1 MRRFCFFITL
11 LFICSIG
18 YSQNAY
24 LEQMESS
31 YKECQS
37 RCSYFEAA
45 YIAEQIAHYLSET
58 NENMTESHAIW
69 LNNAASSL
77 MKDYENE
84 RDSISLTDAEDFL
97 NNAKEIWEHIPDFK
111 KNKNYIIFLCLYG
124 KMLSYNGDE
133 EAARTYYHQ
142 TFDLA
147 QQIEDYDLAL
157 TAMFQIAATYD
168 GEQAIGLYKEL
179 FIKYEEKK
187 DTIMMAHVCHFI
199 SQEYWCTLEDYE
211 QGERY
216 ANKALELLKTSNVEN
231 ATTCNILESLAGL
244 YSQMGLASRTVDI
257 YREAIKIKVT
267 HNLMI
272 SLTELLTYY
281 EYVTDYHRYSFLQ
294 FPDKFKD
301 SMEEVE
307 MVCNDIMKEESDNP
321 ALINRTKF
329 LLAKLYT
336 FFRRFADAEE
346 LYMELLNNKAILE
359 GKNSIGYISILR
371 YLAYCYDLKG
381 DIKAARDLE
390 IECDKYYPKMG
401 ECYNIL
407 TSCVTLRDSIMIEE
421 YLPKT
426 YNHYMNEL
434 KTNISFM
441 GSWQREEFFRLGN
454 GVLEM
459 SAPAFLFPK
468 NETFAQ
474 YAYNAAITSKGL
486 QLNTDKNI
494 KSSVLETSDSLLMAK
509 HKELTL
515 IQKQIQT
522 SKDSVEF
529 VSLNHKLE
537 LKEKELLSML
547 KEKNDFTG
555 ELDLTWQ
562 DVQKELGD
570 NDIAIEFVYN
580 DSIVFVPNG
589 DVDNSTAYYGALILR
604 KEWVAP
610 KAIELSQ
617 EKETDSLIKN
627 VIWQFDEENG
637 YDKEEWKDVS
647 YELYR
652 RIWEPLAPYIK
663 PNDRILYSPINML
676 SIVPWEACVTDEG
689 IFMNEQ
695 YEMIRLS
702 TTKCLCTS
710 KHSQNVNEAVL
721 YGGLIYDPTNTTII
735 SNDTSQLKREGW
747 QYLSATADEIRSI
760 AEIFH
765 QNKIP
770 THIYDKTQGTEES
783 FKSLSGKHVS
793 LLHIATH
800 GFYFNDN
807 ESKTIDFLNDIN
819 VPFKMGR
826 ETSVLLRSGLMLSNG
841 QKVWIEGNTSYDKD
855 DGILLA
861 SEISL
866 LDLHNVDLV
875 TLSACQTG
883 LGDIKEDGV
892 YGLQRGFKK
901 AGVNTLLM
909 TLWTVDDTATQILMT
924 QFYKNLLS
932 GQSKQKS
939 LLSAQNYLREYDDGR
954 YNSPGYWAA
963 FIMLDGLK

>member
-1 MRRFCFFITL
+1 MRRFSFFITL
-11 LFICSIG
+11 LFICLYG
-18 YSQNAY
+18 YSQAMN

-31 YKECQS
+31 YREC
-37 RCSYFEAA
+37 REKCAYFDAA
-45 YIAEQIAHYLSET
+45 YMALQIAHYLSET
-58 NENMTESHAIW
+58 NEQMTEAQAIW
-69 LNNAASSL
+69 LNNASLSL
-77 MKDYENE
+77 MDDYEAD
-84 RDSISLTDAEDFL
+84 RDSTSLADAEDFL
-97 NNAKEIWEHIPDFK
+97 NYAKEIWENIPEVE
-111 KNKNYIIFLCLYG
+111 KNKNYITFLSLYG
-124 KMLSYNGDE
+124 KMLSYKGNE
-133 EAARTYYHQ
+133 EAARTYCHQ

-147 QQIEDYDLAL
+147 KQIEDYDLAL
-157 TAMFQIAATYD
+157 IAMFQIAATYE
-168 GEQAIGLYKEL
+168 GEQAIGLYKKL

-187 DTIMMAHVCHFI
+187 DTVMMARVCHCI
-199 SQEYWCTLEDYE
+199 SQNYWCSLENYE
-211 QGERY
+211 KGEQY
-216 ANKALELLKTSNVEN
+216 ANKALELLKTSNVGN
-231 ATTCNILESLAGL
+231 ATTCNILGSLAGF
-244 YSQMGLASRTVDI
+244 YFQIGLDSRAVDI
-257 YREAIKIKVT
+257 YREIIKIKVT
-267 HNLMI
+267 HNLKI

-281 EYVTDYHRYSFLQ
+281 EYVTDYRRFSFLQ
-294 FPDKFKD
+294 YPDKFKD
-301 SMEEVE
+301 SMEEAE
-307 MVCNDIMKEESDNP
+307 MVCNNIMEEEQENP
-321 ALINRTKF
+321 ALINRAKF

-346 LYMELLNNKAILE
+346 LYMELLNNKEKLE
-359 GKNSIGYISILR
+359 GKNSIGYLSILQ
-371 YLAYCYDLKG
+371 YLAYCYHLKG

-390 IECDKYYPKMG
+390 IKCDRYFPKMG

-407 TSCVTLRDSIMIEE
+407 TNSVHLKDSIMIEE

-426 YNHYMNEL
+426 YNHYINEI
-434 KTNISFM
+434 KTDVSFM
-441 GSWQREEFFRLGN
+441 GSWQREEILRTGYGFF
-454 GVLEM
+454 EM
-459 SAPAFLFPK
+459 INPVFLFPQ
-468 NETFAQ
+468 NELFAR

-486 QLNTDKNI
+486 QLNTEKSI
-494 KSSVLETSDSLLMAK
+494 KSSVVETSDFLLMAK
-509 HKELTL
+509 HKELTF

-522 SKDSVEF
+522 SKDSAEF

-537 LKEKELLSML
+537 LKEKELLSLL
-547 KEKNDFTG
+547 KEKDDFTR

-562 DVQKELGD
+562 DVQKKLGD
-570 NDIAIEFVYN
+570 NDIAIEFVYT
-580 DSIVFVPNG
+580 DSMVTVPTG
-589 DVDNSTAYYGALILR
+589 DKSTAYYGALILS
-604 KEWVAP
+604 KGWTAP
-610 KAIELSQ
+610 KVIKLSQ
-617 EKETDSLIKN
+617 MMETDSLIKN

-637 YDKEEWKDVS
+637 YDREKWKDVS

-652 RIWEPLAPYIK
+652 RIWKPLTPYIK
-663 PNDRILYSPINML
+663 PNGRILFSPINTL

-695 YEMIRLS
+695 YEMNRLS
-702 TTKCLCTS
+702 TTKYLCTS
-710 KHSQNVNEAVL
+710 KPSQNVNEAVL
-721 YGGLIYDPTNTTII
+721 YGGLIYNPTNTVII
-735 SNDTSQLKREGW
+735 PQNTSPIRREGW
-747 QYLSATADEIRSI
+747 QYLSATADEIKSI

-770 THIYDKTQGTEES
+770 TNIYDKTNGTEES
-783 FKSLSGKHVS
+783 FKALSGKNVS

-807 ESKTIDFLNDIN
+807 ESNTFDFLNDIN
-819 VPFKMGR
+819 ASFKQGR

-841 QKVWIEGNTSYDKD
+841 QKAWLEGNTSYNKE

-939 LLSAQNYLREYDDGR
+939 LLSAQKYLREYDNGR
-954 YNSPGYWAA
+954 YDSPRYWAA